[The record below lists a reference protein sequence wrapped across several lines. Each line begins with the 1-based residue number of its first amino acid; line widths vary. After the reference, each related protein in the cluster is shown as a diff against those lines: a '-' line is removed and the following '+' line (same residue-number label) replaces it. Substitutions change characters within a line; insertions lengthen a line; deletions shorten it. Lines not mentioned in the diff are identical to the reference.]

1 MHTMPN
7 EVSGGQLTA
16 AKLIE
21 LTEKY
26 IMETYNPLPVVLVR
40 GKGPWVWD
48 IEGRKYLD
56 MLSCYSALSHGH
68 CHPRILKVLT
78 QQAKTLANISRAFYN
93 DQMGLFCKELAEFA
107 GFPKVLPMN
116 TGAEAIEKA
125 IKIVRKWGYT
135 VKGIARNRSKIIV
148 CENNFHG
155 RTITIISFSS
165 EPLYKEDFGPH
176 TPGFEIIPYGDL
188 QALKNAID
196 ENTVGF
202 LVEPVQGEGGVI
214 IPPEGYLKG
223 AKEICQKN
231 NVLFMLDEIQTGLG
245 RCGKRFAYEYEDAKP
260 DVLTLGKA
268 LGAGP
273 CIISAVLCGEK
284 VGDVLKPGEDGSTF
298 SGSPLSCA
306 VAREGLKV
314 LIEEGLVE
322 NSYELGNYFMAKLQ
336 EIETP
341 FVKDIRGKGL
351 FIALEIKPEHG
362 DARFLCEKLWK
373 EGLLCKETHFTNIR
387 LAPPLIIKKGEIDW
401 AIKRIKKV
409 LQAPQD

>member
-1 MHTMPN
+1 MNEVPN
-7 EVSGGQLTA
+7 ETSEVQPTA

-26 IMETYNPLPVVLVR
+26 IMETYSPLPVALVR
-40 GKGPWVWD
+40 GKGAWVWD

-68 CHPRILKVLT
+68 CHPMILKVLI

-116 TGAEAIEKA
+116 TGAEAVEKA
-125 IKIVRKWGYT
+125 IKIARKWGYT
-135 VKGIARNRSKIIV
+135 AKGIARNRAKIIV

-155 RTITIISFSS
+155 RTITVISFSS
-165 EPLYKEDFGPH
+165 EPLYKENFGPH

-188 QALKNAID
+188 NALKNAID

-202 LVEPVQGEGGVI
+202 LVEPIQGEGGVI
-214 IPPEGYLKG
+214 IPPDGYLKG
-223 AKEICQKN
+223 AREICGKN
-231 NVLFMLDEIQTGLG
+231 NILFMLDEIQTGLG

-260 DVLTLGKA
+260 DILTLGKA

-273 CIISAVLCGEK
+273 CIISAVLCGER
-284 VGDVLKPGEDGSTF
+284 VGDILKPGEDGSTF

-322 NSYELGNYFMAKLQ
+322 NSYELGNYFIAKLK

-341 FVKDIRGKGL
+341 FVKEIRGRGL
-351 FIALEIKPEHG
+351 FVALEIKPEYG
-362 DARFLCEKLWK
+362 GARFFCEKLWK
-373 EGLLCKETHFTNIR
+373 EGLLCKETHFKNIR

-401 AIKRIKKV
+401 ALKRIKKV
-409 LQAPQD
+409 LQAPQN